1 MDDELRHHGVLGMK
15 WGIRRYQP
23 YPKGYSGDGRF
34 LGKAGKAARDTA
46 GKVVKYA
53 GKGAKAVGRGSVKTA
68 KAVGRGIGEAHER
81 HVVARNERRVAKFIA
96 TGGVGD
102 KKRMSRLSSEELE
115 RVSQRLS
122 AEKDI
127 LSMNAEM
134 RKNRFSSQLAEHVIT
149 RVADKS
155 VDLAFSGMDKQME
168 AWIKAPKGLAK
179 KAEEAENRAK
189 IAKAEA
195 DIVGA
200 AKKKVSESA
209 QIYDQRK
216 KLLENK
222 KELEEYKSG
231 SNSGESRSASESSK
245 SGKSIS
251 DKVVSKV
258 EAKHKIETDEW
269 RYRANKASGKDTSDM
284 GLAKAVATTYASRP
298 SSVTVMALSNHESG
312 ASVKIKPNDRVSS
325 VVSNYYELP
334 LKTVLS
340 SDRQDIKDYTANSYG
355 VKKRS

>member
-168 AWIKAPKGLAK
+168 AWIKAPKGMAK
-179 KAEEAENRAK
+179 KVEEAENRAK

-195 DIVGA
+195 DVVGA

-231 SNSGESRSASESSK
+231 NFGEGQSTKKA
-245 SGKSIS
+245 GGTG
-251 DKVVSKV
+251 VVSKV